1 MAMQDREK
9 ANHDLGTDAKI
20 NHILHK
26 GSMVANPNPFFL
38 VTPSVRSHVI
48 LVEIRVPAR
57 RLKRF
62 SCFAFFVIP

>member
-20 NHILHK
+20 NHILDK
-26 GSMVANPNPFFL
+26 GSMVANPFFL

-57 RLKRF
+57 RLRRS
-62 SCFAFFVIP
+62 SCFAFIVIP